1 MRQYTNG
8 KSRLFVIITL
18 ISVKVVIL
26 LLSELYK
33 SEITTI
39 AIRFFRHYS
48 CKIHIYFENCDRE
61 NSTFSVL
68 IEEKLRKTRNHIGQ
82 LFKESCSI
90 CTDLCTLT
98 EYPDEEISMTPI
110 RIADQIVAYLVIQNG
125 MKNEQRYETLELI
138 DSQLDLC
145 KSTIEIKLQ
154 SLELERLYHET
165 LDELQIFLQTTSDVF
180 VLINKEDIIETTS
193 QTFSSINEERLNV
206 VGLNISTLMYS
217 KDWERLKKDKVI
229 EEVELLVNKGKA
241 TVSLRTIKS
250 NDVTISYLIQIL
262 MDKGTVKKPIAKQ
275 TLYTFQQI
283 KGTSHS
289 IQKTIEKAQRVA
301 NSDSSILLRGESG
314 TGKEI
319 FAQAIHHGSNRSKRP
334 FIALNCAAIPE
345 SLLESELFGHVKGAF
360 TGSHTTR
367 VGRFELAN
375 GGTLFLD
382 EIGDLSPSLQAKL
395 LRVVQERRI
404 EKVGDNQSTP
414 VDVRIITATHQNL
427 EQLVQVGK
435 FRKDLYYRLNV
446 IPIVIPPL
454 RDRRE
459 DIPILIEYFMK
470 NLSKQ
475 AGKKPKRISKEVLEI
490 LLKNN
495 WSGNIREL
503 QNVVHHFVQLEIGEL
518 VTQKSLPTYLK
529 DEIQSQIQLQ
539 PNQKRLYRK
548 QSNENKE
555 EILRLLD
562 EFGRDTLGKKRVAKS
577 LNISLPTLYRKLNK
591 LRIK

>member
-1 MRQYTNG
+1 M
-8 KSRLFVIITL
+8 
-18 ISVKVVIL
+18 
-26 LLSELYK
+26 
-33 SEITTI
+33 
-39 AIRFFRHYS
+39 
-48 CKIHIYFENCDRE
+48 
-61 NSTFSVL
+61 
-68 IEEKLRKTRNHIGQ
+68 
-82 LFKESCSI
+82 
-90 CTDLCTLT
+90 
-98 EYPDEEISMTPI
+98 
-110 RIADQIVAYLVIQNG
+110 
-125 MKNEQRYETLELI
+125 
-138 DSQLDLC
+138 
-145 KSTIEIKLQ
+145 
-154 SLELERLYHET
+154 
-165 LDELQIFLQTTSDVF
+165 
-180 VLINKEDIIETTS
+180 
-193 QTFSSINEERLNV
+193 
-206 VGLNISTLMYS
+206 
-217 KDWERLKKDKVI
+217 
-229 EEVELLVNKGKA
+229 
-241 TVSLRTIKS
+241 
-250 NDVTISYLIQIL
+250 
-262 MDKGTVKKPIAKQ
+262 
-275 TLYTFQQI
+275 
-283 KGTSHS
+283 
-289 IQKTIEKAQRVA
+289 
-301 NSDSSILLRGESG
+301 
-314 TGKEI
+314 
-319 FAQAIHHGSNRSKRP
+319 
-334 FIALNCAAIPE
+334 
-345 SLLESELFGHVKGAF
+345 
-360 TGSHTTR
+360 
-367 VGRFELAN
+367 
-375 GGTLFLD
+375 
-382 EIGDLSPSLQAKL
+382 SPSLQAKL

-490 LLKNN
+490 LLNNN

-539 PNQKRLYRK
+539 PNHKRIYRT